1 MNQRP
6 SAILR
11 AGLRWTDNVRESDG
25 RGTTQK
31 HGPQNQKKQLEAPA
45 NWKMETKQG
54 SSELLVSTAI
64 R

>member
-25 RGTTQK
+25 RGTTQNTDRK
-31 HGPQNQKKQLEAPA
+31 TRRSNSKRQRIGK
-45 NWKMETKQG
+45 WKRSKAAQ
-54 SSELLVSTAI
+54 SY
-64 R
+64 